1 MGSQEAGDDGSKFL
15 NILRVDLSD
24 VAHPEGICI
33 GELARVEDVAPLL
46 DVGVK
51 LGELEGYPGGIEEG
65 GMMGPCRLPS
75 MYGANPMARI
85 FSMSRRLFSA

>member
-51 LGELEGYPGGIEEG
+51 LGLNEQTETKLLRQF
-65 GMMGPCRLPS
+65 M
-75 MYGANPMARI
+75 
-85 FSMSRRLFSA
+85 RRNV